1 MNHFEH
7 SLPRV
12 LEGHGSRGLCMD
24 AQDPYIKCTVCPEY
38 QWVLHLWIE
47 SSLDQFSRIM
57 SEDREG
63 CPYMHIQK
71 LFF

>member
-1 MNHFEH
+1 
-7 SLPRV
+7 
-12 LEGHGSRGLCMD
+12 MD